1 MKETCNKPSKK
12 LIDGFGVQSNIIF
25 SAIVFQRYLSF
36 KQSFFFFFPLYMIFV
51 VYSLIRCSKKKAVT
65 LYMLLLK
72 SLHISGTWSVF
83 MNCCAVNRILYT
95 KHNRFLLG
103 SKSRILSVFVT

>member
-36 KQSFFFFFPLYMIFV
+36 KHSFFFSLYMIFV
-51 VYSLIRCSKKKAVT
+51 VYSLIRCSKKKAIT

-83 MNCCAVNRILYT
+83 MNCCAVNRIFYT
-95 KHNRFLLG
+95 KHNTFLLG